1 MGLTLQILIVIA
13 MGAVAVSLLYGLRNM
28 MKGGDANL
36 SNKLMQLR
44 ILLQFIAIVLIVAA
58 IYFFRPA

>member
-44 ILLQFIAIVLIVAA
+44 ILLQFVAIVLIVAA